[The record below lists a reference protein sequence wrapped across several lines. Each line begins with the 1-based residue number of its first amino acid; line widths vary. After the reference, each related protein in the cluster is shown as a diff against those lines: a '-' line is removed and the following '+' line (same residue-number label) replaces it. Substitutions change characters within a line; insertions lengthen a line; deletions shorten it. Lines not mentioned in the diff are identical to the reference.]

1 MHRSHIVAEGCGQD
15 VLVTYDLTTAKI
27 TKRIQSEETPIFD
40 HLFLFFG
47 SFHIEMS
54 FFSSLG
60 RRIEGSGGPYALS
73 ESDIVAVGS
82 MNKFLK
88 VKMYNRC
95 RRGNI
100 L

>member
-1 MHRSHIVAEGCGQD
+1 
-15 VLVTYDLTTAKI
+15 
-27 TKRIQSEETPIFD
+27 
-40 HLFLFFG
+40 
-47 SFHIEMS
+47 MS

-60 RRIEGSGGPYALS
+60 RMIEGSGGPYALS